1 MKIKIVCEDKYEA
14 QKLASLIFI
23 KEGKETYITLI
34 LNVIKN
40 ELVISLK
47 DKSAHSIL
55 LKDEENVEKF
65 ADFIQSVLDKEH
77 KLVDTKIMG
86 NEIEVIKEEAYG
98 VNTT

>member
-1 MKIKIVCEDKYEA
+1 MRTYISCEDKYEA

-23 KEGKETYITLI
+23 KDGMETYITAI

-40 ELVISLK
+40 ELVIALK

-65 ADFIQSVLDKEH
+65 ADFIQSVVDKEH
-77 KLVDTKIMG
+77 KIISTKII
-86 NEIEVIKEEAYG
+86 NFDVEIIKE
-98 VNTT
+98 